1 MIDGVELFQLRQR
14 RSPNGDVY
22 FTGKLGN
29 AAVVVIR
36 DDFERDLWKVIA
48 GDPFRANT
56 RGTPP
61 ARAIAPPADDGDRDE
76 GDRDEADEGNEGFD
90 DLPEDVMASPSPLGG
105 R

>member
-14 RSPNGDVY
+14 RTANGDTY

-48 GDPFRANT
+48 GDPFQTRHDRAS
-56 RGTPP
+56 P
-61 ARAIAPPADDGDRDE
+61 ARALAPPADDGDRDE
-76 GDRDEADEGNEGFD
+76 GDDDEGDAFD
-90 DLPEDVMASPSPLGG
+90 NLPEDLLS

>member
-14 RSPNGDVY
+14 RSANGDTY

-56 RGTPP
+56 RSTSA
-61 ARAIAPPADDGDRDE
+61 ARAIAAPTDEGDDDDGDH
-76 GDRDEADEGNEGFD
+76 DEGNTSDDAFD
-90 DLPEDVMASPSPLGG
+90 ELPSDPMPSPNQLEG